1 MITLPKRF
9 SWLIFGS
16 LVLGAGVGLL
26 AHRFASPALAAGLI
40 AVCGVLGAIF
50 LNLVKM
56 IVAPLIF
63 ATLTSGIAGMA
74 DGRAV
79 MRVAVRA
86 MLWFLVASVVSLVL
100 GTVMALLLQPGAGA
114 AIALPADEP
123 VAALNTTLSA
133 SEVIVGAFPSSV
145 FQAFASNSILQ
156 VVVFSLFAG
165 LGLASLGERGAALTT
180 GVSQLAQLMLVITTY
195 VMLLAPIGVFA
206 AVTATIAKQGLAVI
220 GALTWLIAGYYLTLA
235 VMIAILLTVGWVVLK
250 NRLADLLRLIRDP
263 AIVAFST
270 SSSEAAYPRL
280 LAALE
285 KFGVRRDIASLVLPL
300 GYSFNLD
307 ASMAY
312 CTFAAIFLA
321 QAYGI
326 PLSTGDLILLL
337 LMLMLASKGIA
348 AVPRGSLIAL
358 AAVLPQFGFPPA
370 SLLLLLGVD
379 HLMNMGRSGTN
390 VLGNALAVVAV
401 EKWQAADQEPQAG
414 QERFG

>member
-1 MITLPKRF
+1 MIALPKRF
-9 SWLIFGS
+9 SWWIFGA
-16 LVLGAGVGLL
+16 LLLGALIGLI
-26 AHRFASPALAAGLI
+26 AHRFASPELAAGLV
-40 AVCGVLGAIF
+40 AVCEVVGAIF

-74 DGRAV
+74 DGQSV
-79 MRVAVRA
+79 MRIAVRA

-100 GTVMALLLQPGAGA
+100 GTTMALLLKPGEGL
-114 AIALPADEP
+114 AIALPSGPAGE
-123 VAALNTTLSA
+123 ALTTPLSA
-133 SEVIVGAFPSSV
+133 EKVIVDAFPSSAIA
-145 FQAFASNSILQ
+145 AFASNNILQ

-165 LGLASLGERGAALTT
+165 LGLASLKERGAALVT
-180 GVSQLAQLMLVITTY
+180 GVAQLAQLMLVITNY

-206 AVTATIAKQGLAVI
+206 AVTATITKQGLAVI
-220 GALTWLIAGYYLTLA
+220 GALGWLVMGYYLTLA
-235 VMIAILLTVGWVVLK
+235 VMIVLLLLAGWLLLRR
-250 NRLADLLRLIRDP
+250 RLADLLRLIRDP
-263 AIVAFST
+263 ALIAFST

-285 KFGVRRDIASLVLPL
+285 TFGVRRDIAGLVLPL

-312 CTFAAIFLA
+312 CTFASIFIA

-326 PLSTGDLILLL
+326 PLPLDTLVMLM

-370 SLLLLLGVD
+370 GLLLLLGVD
-379 HLMNMGRSGTN
+379 HLLNMGRSGTN

-401 EKWQAADQEPQAG
+401 EKWQAAGGTRRAAAS
-414 QERFG
+414 

>member
-9 SWLIFGS
+9 SWLIFGA
-16 LVLGAGVGLL
+16 LVLGALVGLI
-26 AHRFASPALAAGLI
+26 AHSFAPPALANGI
-40 AVCGVLGAIF
+40 VAVCEVVGAIF
-50 LNLVKM
+50 LNLIKM

-74 DGRAV
+74 DGRSV
-79 MRVAVRA
+79 MRIAVRA
-86 MLWFLVASVVSLVL
+86 MLWFLAASVISLML
-100 GTVMALLLQPGAGA
+100 GTTMALLLKPGEGLE
-114 AIALPADEP
+114 IALPSGTPND
-123 VAALNTTLSA
+123 ALNTPLSA
-133 SEVIVGAFPSSV
+133 QKVIVGAFPSSV
-145 FQAFASNSILQ
+145 FEAFATNNILQ

-165 LGLASLGERGAALTT
+165 LGLASMKERGAALAN
-180 GVSQLAQLMLVITTY
+180 GVTQLAHLMLVITTY

-206 AVTATIAKQGLAVI
+206 AVTATITGQGLAVI
-220 GALTWLIAGYYLTLA
+220 GALGWLVAGYYLTLG
-235 VMIAILLTVGWVVLK
+235 VMICLLLAIGWSLLRS
-250 NRLADLLRLIRDP
+250 RLANFLRLIRDP
-263 AIVAFST
+263 AMIAFST

-285 KFGVRRDIASLVLPL
+285 RFGVRRDIAGLVLPL

-312 CTFAAIFLA
+312 CTFASIFIA

-326 PLSTGDLILLL
+326 PLSADKLVMLM

-370 SLLLLLGVD
+370 GLLLLLGVD
-379 HLMNMGRSGTN
+379 HLLNMGRSGTN

-401 EKWQAADQEPQAG
+401 EKWQAVGGPRRAAAS
-414 QERFG
+414 